1 VIDENKDGLFP
12 SASAVSRTRKLL
24 DAEAIKLIGYECKQT
39 KYGEVSFLNFANSLT
54 LLLKACG
61 LYELAQRESIKIAF
75 AIDGADMIQE
85 WTHVSAGVKIIDT
98 RGHHPITKQPL
109 LQKRDDGE
117 EAFVRVQS
125 FELCSLLMIADARD
139 SKDLYD
145 DVLKTF
151 YDWDKEISRI
161 GIPAANGMPALRP
174 FDVVHY
180 SDLKTAWYLTNK
192 GGGCKSTHFFCLLCA
207 PVLEIDWYHITLES
221 IAEIAADVVI
231 KRSVIITVCVILF
244 RCQP

>member
-1 VIDENKDGLFP
+1 
-12 SASAVSRTRKLL
+12 
-24 DAEAIKLIGYECKQT
+24 
-39 KYGEVSFLNFANSLT
+39 
-54 LLLKACG
+54 
-61 LYELAQRESIKIAF
+61 
-75 AIDGADMIQE
+75 
-85 WTHVSAGVKIIDT
+85 
-98 RGHHPITKQPL
+98 
-109 LQKRDDGE
+109 
-117 EAFVRVQS
+117 
-125 FELCSLLMIADARD
+125 MIADAHD

-221 IAEIAADVVI
+221 IAEIAADVAI